1 MEKNTFKKV
10 LRCCLRKAISVSQG
24 FLKKRL
30 QSVCVCVCV
39 YPCIDMHEGP
49 PIVYMIFKQNALL
62 SPQLTFL
69 SKRCLAESI

>member
-1 MEKNTFKKV
+1 MLSQKSNFCFPGFSKKEV
-10 LRCCLRKAISVSQG
+10 TVC
-24 FLKKRL
+24 
-30 QSVCVCVCV
+30 VCVCVCV